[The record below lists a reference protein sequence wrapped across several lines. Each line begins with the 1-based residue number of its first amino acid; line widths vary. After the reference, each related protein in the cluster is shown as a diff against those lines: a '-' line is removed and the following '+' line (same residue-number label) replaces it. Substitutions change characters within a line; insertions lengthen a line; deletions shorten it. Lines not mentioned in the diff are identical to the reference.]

1 MSVDF
6 SKKILPQIEEIY
18 IQYQLNKNFDDSIKL
33 SIKNFFVEKLNQNN
47 DFFADFAFNI
57 ELYES
62 NLNSI
67 SKIKKDLIIKFKNE
81 ILLSL
86 NPDSFKI
93 KNQNKNLSSNEK
105 IVLSLLQKI
114 YNSQSYKEYGFKEN
128 NMFSYFERKR
138 YVTRYVFKNDILKKT
153 YHKDILNLNVL
164 ASNEEIYENRIN
176 IIKENCFNKS
186 SFITKFN
193 KCFCQTNITFSDLDK
208 IIIGEVEPSKEEN
221 RILKV
226 TLTIKEENYIY
237 YLKERTEEYSSC
249 MNLFRDLQHFQDTFA
264 NTKKILKRLLKIK
277 E

>member
-128 NMFSYFERKR
+128 NMFSCFERKR

-186 SFITKFN
+186 FFITKFN

-226 TLTIKEENYIY
+226 TLNIKEENYIY
-237 YLKERTEEYSSC
+237 YLKERTEEYASC
-249 MNLFRDLQHFQDTFA
+249 MNLFRELQHFQDTFA
-264 NTKKILKRLLKIK
+264 NTKKILKKLLKIK